1 MALSIGDQSA
11 TSGMSKDIYDRLN
24 QLLSPAIKD
33 DPPGTLAKA
42 QTSWQQ
48 LAFAIATGVV
58 THIKANMQISGIQVT
73 GTINAAVT
81 GTVAG
86 TAVTGT
92 ATGTLNSNQTG
103 ATTGLVS

>member
-1 MALSIGDQSA
+1 MALTIGDQKAS
-11 TSGMSKDIYDRLN
+11 SGMSKDIYDQLN
-24 QLLSPAIKD
+24 QLLSSAIT
-33 DPPGTLAKA
+33 DPPTLAKA

-73 GTINAAVT
+73 GTIDAAVT

-86 TAVTGT
+86 TVVTGT
-92 ATGTLNSNQTG
+92 ATGTPNSNQTG